1 MAVTAELRLI
11 VSTKEL
17 RLMLLHGTEVVEDEV
32 WVTKSQIPKSDA
44 KELCKALFDDAYDL
58 ANTALNG
65 E

>member
-11 VSTKEL
+11 ATTKEL
-17 RLMLLHGTEVVEDEV
+17 RLMLLHGSDVVEDEV
-32 WVTKSQIPKSDA
+32 WVTKSPISKSDA

-58 ANTALNG
+58 ANAAING